1 MMMMEIVLKMIYS
14 DDDGND
20 SNDNVENYTDNGCKI
35 NTEYGYYIDKD

>member
-1 MMMMEIVLKMIYS
+1 MMMMEIVLKIIYS
-14 DDDGND
+14 DDGND